1 VTQINSDID
10 LVLIADQPN
19 RAIALHDLMQ
29 NSGVNGV
36 IRRVSPGKGAVDCV
50 RQTGRYRD
58 KSLPD
63 LFICDFSAPDKRK
76 ISLLREIAFGDNKAS
91 VPVIVLTSPDSAAML
106 DSGEIDGG
114 KAVMFTPTALTSF
127 VDKMRNGG
135 RRSFFKAL
143 RTLYQFG
150 PILVRTP
157 DELLNQDVSKEA
169 VPA

>member
-1 VTQINSDID
+1 MTHVNNEIN

-19 RAIALHDLMQ
+19 RATALHDLMQ
-29 NSGVNGV
+29 DSGVNGV
-36 IRRVSPGKGAVDCV
+36 IRRLSPGKGAVDCV
-50 RQTGRYRD
+50 RQTGLYRD
-58 KSLPD
+58 KTLPD
-63 LFICDFSAPDKRK
+63 LFICDFSAPDKLK
-76 ISLLREIAFGDNKAS
+76 ISLLTEIAFGANKAP

-127 VDKMRNGG
+127 VEKMRNGG
-135 RRSFFKAL
+135 RLSFFKAL

-157 DELLNQDVSKEA
+157 DELLSQDAGKEA
-169 VPA
+169 IPA

>member
-1 VTQINSDID
+1 MTHVKHDID

-19 RAIALHDLMQ
+19 RATALHDLMQ
-29 NSGVNGV
+29 DSGVDGV
-36 IRRVSPGKGAVDCV
+36 IRRLSPGKSAMDCV
-50 RQTGRYRD
+50 RQTGVYRN
-58 KSLPD
+58 KTLPD

-76 ISLLREIAFGDNKAS
+76 ISLLREIAFGANKAA

-114 KAVMFTPTALTSF
+114 EAVMFTPTALTSF
-127 VDKMRNGG
+127 VGKMRNGG
-135 RRSFFKAL
+135 RISFFKAL

-157 DELLNQDVSKEA
+157 DELLSQDAVKEA
-169 VPA
+169 IPA